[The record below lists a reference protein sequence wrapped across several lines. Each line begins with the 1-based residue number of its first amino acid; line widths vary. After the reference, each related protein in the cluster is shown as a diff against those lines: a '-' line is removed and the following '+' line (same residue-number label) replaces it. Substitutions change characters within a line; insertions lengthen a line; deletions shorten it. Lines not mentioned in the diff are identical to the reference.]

1 MLAQGRGRWFA
12 LLFIPRSER
21 GQLGEK
27 LGTERL
33 IYKEWISLPP
43 DSLQTWKEMTT
54 QWPIT
59 KITDIIL
66 NQKRYWTTENIS
78 IILQTSTDITG
89 SLRKNTNTTVDTR
102 KRNVVRGVKVI
113 VVVQRVM
120 MMTLI
125 DISISPSPA
134 GALRSL
140 TTADILRTCS
150 NVCLLFRDN

>member
-1 MLAQGRGRWFA
+1 MRGRWFV
-12 LLFIPRSER
+12 LPFIPQSER
-21 GQLGEK
+21 GQLREK

-43 DSLQTWKEMTT
+43 DSLQALKEMTT
-54 QWPIT
+54 QQTIT
-59 KITDIIL
+59 KITDILL

-78 IILQTSTDITG
+78 VIHRTSTAITE
-89 SLRKNTNTTVDTR
+89 SLRKNTSTAVDTR
-102 KRNVVRGVKVI
+102 KRNVARGVKVI

-125 DISISPSPA
+125 DISICPSPA

-150 NVCLLFRDN
+150 NVCSLFRDNN